1 MSTNTTQG
9 DGPRGEREEELVA
22 RIAAAWVGP
31 GDNPAWHYRS
41 KQDVRRL
48 LPQLGRYLDELTG
61 ETQ

>member
-9 DGPRGEREEELVA
+9 GSPQGKREQEVVA
-22 RIAAAWVGP
+22 QIAAAWAGP

-48 LPQLGRYLDELTG
+48 IPQLGRYLDELTG
-61 ETQ
+61 ENQ